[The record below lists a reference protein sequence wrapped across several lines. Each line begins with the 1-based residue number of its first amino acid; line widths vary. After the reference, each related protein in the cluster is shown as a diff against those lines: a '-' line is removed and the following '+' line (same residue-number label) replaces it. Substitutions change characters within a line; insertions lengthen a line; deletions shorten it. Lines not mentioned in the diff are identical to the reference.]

1 MYSIL
6 IFRGVRAVRQT
17 KNQIVNGVI
26 WKQLLLFFF
35 PLMLGTFFQVLYNT
49 VDAVVVGR
57 FVSKVAL
64 AAVGGPTGVLIALVI
79 SFFIGITT
87 GATVV
92 IAQSYGAEDMERTS
106 LALHTSVALGLA
118 GGAVIGVLG
127 VSLSKWALALMNTPP
142 SVLPYAETYLKI
154 FMGGSG
160 LGLIYNVGASI
171 LRARGDS
178 KRPFYLLVAGTMLN
192 ILLDLVFVARLGWG
206 VAGAG
211 WATVISQGVSA
222 WGVWILL
229 TREEAPFRLEW
240 RKIRF
245 NVPLLRTIVNIG
257 LPAALQSSMYAV
269 ANIVIQASV
278 NSFGVNVVAAWTILG
293 KSDALYWQMMGAFGM
308 ALSTF
313 SGQNFGA
320 RKYDRVIES
329 IRSCTVMAFIAT
341 VFASGIMMT
350 FARQIYF
357 FFTDDAE
364 VVNIGM
370 TVMKTMVP
378 YYFTYVL
385 IETLGGGIRGTGDS
399 LVPTV
404 MMAVGICF
412 FRLCWVWFAL
422 PLHRTVTMLCWSYPI
437 SWVITSIPFIFYYR
451 YSRWMERSIVR
462 SGHVPSPKSAA
473 APVNP

>member
-1 MYSIL
+1 M
-6 IFRGVRAVRQT
+6 RALKLA
-17 KNQIVNGVI
+17 KNQIVEGVI
-26 WKQLLLFFF
+26 WEQLLLFFF

-49 VDAVVVGR
+49 VDAAVVGR

-92 IAQSYGAEDMERTS
+92 IAQSWGAEDMERTS

-118 GGAVIGVLG
+118 GGAVIGLLG
-127 VSLSKWALALMNTPP
+127 MFLSKGALALMNTPP

-160 LGLIYNVGASI
+160 FGLIYNVGAAI

-178 KRPFYLLVAGTMLN
+178 KRPFYLLVAGTLLN
-192 ILLDLVFVARLGWG
+192 ILLDLLFVARLGWG

-211 WATVISQGVSA
+211 WATVLSQGVSA

-245 NVPLLRTIVNIG
+245 TLPLLRTIVNIG

-278 NSFGVNVVAAWTILG
+278 NAFGVNVVAAWTVLS

-320 RKYDRVIES
+320 RKYDRVIQS
-329 IRSCTVMAFIAT
+329 ISSCTLMAFIAT
-341 VFASGIMMT
+341 VFTSAVMMI
-350 FARQIYF
+350 FAEEIYF
-357 FFTDDAE
+357 FFTDDRE
-364 VVNIGM
+364 VVNIAM
-370 TVMKTMVP
+370 SMMKTMVP
-378 YYFTYVL
+378 YYFTYVF

-399 LVPTV
+399 LVPTI
-404 MMAVGICF
+404 MMAVGICV
-412 FRLCWVWFAL
+412 FRLCWVWFVL
-422 PLHRTVTMLCWSYPI
+422 PLHRTILILCWSYPI
-437 SWVITSIPFIFYYR
+437 SWVITSFSFILYYR
-451 YSRWMERSIVR
+451 RSHWMERSIVR
-462 SGHVPSPKSAA
+462 SGHVPSPKQDA
-473 APVNP
+473 AP